1 MKNPKQNKQ
10 KKRTG
15 KRTKKKDGS
24 EEEDE
29 ESTKNKM
36 ADVEQFARKK
46 AEREKKQAE

>member
-1 MKNPKQNKQ
+1 MNK

-15 KRTKKKDGS
+15 KRTKQKDGS

>member
-1 MKNPKQNKQ
+1 MNK

-15 KRTKKKDGS
+15 KRTKKK
-24 EEEDE
+24 DE